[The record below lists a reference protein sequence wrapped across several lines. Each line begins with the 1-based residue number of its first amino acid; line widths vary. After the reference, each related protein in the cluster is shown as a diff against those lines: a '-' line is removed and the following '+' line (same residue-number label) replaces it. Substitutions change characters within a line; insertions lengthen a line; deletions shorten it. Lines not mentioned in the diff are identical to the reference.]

1 MALPPLIEKLKL
13 FYFSSTALYNDK
25 KSYKGGCTMFSKK
38 VIIGTVLFSSL
49 LLSTQSLASSKQS
62 ENAYWGASGTASCY
76 NHKNI
81 SVWVG
86 MSYTHHNEALAELW
100 TKAVT
105 ACLDKGGLYDVSGA
119 AYSHQGPSW

>member
-1 MALPPLIEKLKL
+1 
-13 FYFSSTALYNDK
+13 
-25 KSYKGGCTMFSKK
+25 MFSRK
-38 VIIGTVLFSSL
+38 IITGAVLFSSL
-49 LLSTQSLASSKQS
+49 LLSNPGLADSDRKQS
-62 ENAYWGASGTASCY
+62 ETLYWGALGTASCHNY
-76 NHKNI
+76 QNV

-86 MSYTHHNEALAELW
+86 MSYTHHNEALTELW